1 MLYWFRTP
9 PNIRVGRGP
18 FDPAAQRALEAQYP
32 DVEFDWQKLIDTPVP
47 PPLPDVE
54 RWRERRKNE
63 RAAKQA
69 AREEEAAEAAA
80 AADAAALP
88 ATHSQQDA
96 PAETP
101 VDSAAEREGADELA
115 SAGDFVVSSTEP
127 LSAASEG
134 QNASAA
140 PNPRRRRR
148 GPRRRGGGGN
158 RPETPRE

>member
-1 MLYWFRTP
+1 VLYWFRTP

-18 FDPAAQRALEAQYP
+18 FDPAAQRALDAQYP
-32 DVEFDWQKLIDTPVP
+32 HEKFDWQKLIDTPVP

-80 AADAAALP
+80 AAAP
-88 ATHSQQDA
+88 ASPADSTEGA
-96 PAETP
+96 VPAETP
-101 VDSAAEREGADELA
+101 FEPAADTNVCDEPAA
-115 SAGDFVVSSTEP
+115 SRDFVVSSTEP
-127 LSAASEG
+127 LSPSSEG
-134 QNASAA
+134 EAA
-140 PNPRRRRR
+140 LGAGGPIRRRRR
-148 GPRRRGGGGN
+148 RRRGGGGN

>member
-1 MLYWFRTP
+1 VLYWFRTP

-32 DVEFDWQKLIDTPVP
+32 DVQFDWQKLIDTPIP
-47 PPLPDVE
+47 PPPPDVE

-80 AADAAALP
+80 AAEAATLSPTDSQNAAAEP
-88 ATHSQQDA
+88 AADSEPDA
-96 PAETP
+96 N
-101 VDSAAEREGADELA
+101 GGDELA
-115 SAGDFVVSSTEP
+115 STGDFVVSSTEP

-134 QNASAA
+134 QVADAT
-140 PNPRRRRR
+140 PNPLRRRRR
-148 GPRRRGGGGN
+148 RRRRGGGGN